1 MMRLK
6 DKVAI
11 VTGGARDIGRSASIK
26 LAREGAKVAI
36 NYFGSEQGAQET
48 LETIKAGGGEAII
61 VQGDM
66 TRSDEVAKLVS
77 AAQAAFGQDIHVLVN
92 IVGGLVE
99 RRTLD
104 RLDAD
109 FINRV
114 VQLNLNPVV
123 LAMRAV
129 VPSMS
134 AGASIINMSSQ
145 AARDG
150 GGGGSSIYA
159 ASKGAVT
166 TFSRAM
172 AKELGPEGIRVN
184 AVCAGMISTTFHD
197 TFTTDDVRKKVAGMT
212 PLRREGHPDEI
223 GDLIAYLASHEASF
237 LTGMNVDANGGL
249 VFS

>member
-1 MMRLK
+1 MKLK
-6 DKVAI
+6 NKVAI
-11 VTGGARDIGRSASIK
+11 VTGGARDIGRSTSIK

-36 NYFGSEQGAQET
+36 NYFGSEKGAQET
-48 LETIKAGGGEAII
+48 LSTIQAEGGEGII

-66 TRSDEVAKLVS
+66 TKPEEVSKLVS
-77 AAQAAFGQDIHVLVN
+77 ATQAAFGQDIHILAN

-104 RLDAD
+104 RLDSE

-114 VQLNLNPVV
+114 VQLNLNSIV
-123 LAMRAV
+123 LAMQAV
-129 VPSMS
+129 APCMS

-172 AKELGPEGIRVN
+172 AKELGPKGIRVN
-184 AVCAGMISTTFHD
+184 AVCAGMISTSFHD
-197 TFTTDDVRKKVAGMT
+197 TFTTDEIRKKVAGMT
-212 PLRREGHPDEI
+212 PLQREGHPDEI
-223 GDLIAYLASHEASF
+223 ADLIAYLASDEASF